1 MIVAAIDV
9 GAPRNIGWA
18 IIDDGIATHGIDLDE
33 FIKLFSKACA
43 GQPTALGFEAPL
55 FIPRRQNLEDI
66 TRQRNGE
73 AGRPWSAGAGATV
86 TTIGLAVVDY
96 TLSRLRELLP
106 DKPATLDYEKWLS
119 SNELLIWE
127 AFISGGNHAAP
138 GEHWRDALTAAQGF
152 IKAYPNLA
160 AHNAINEHDVVSLAG
175 LSLVRTG
182 WVKPNQNILSQP
194 TLVIRPRQDVSIKS
208 EICPLQ

>member
-18 IIDDGIATHGIDLDE
+18 IINHGIVTHGVDLDH
-33 FIKLFSKACA
+33 FIKLFGKLSVD
-43 GQPTALGFEAPL
+43 QPAALGFEAPL
-55 FIPRRQNLEDI
+55 FIPRRKSLSDI

-106 DKPATLDYEKWLS
+106 NKPATLDYEKWPS
-119 SNELLIWE
+119 NNELLIWE
-127 AFISGGNHAAP
+127 AFVSAGNHAPP

-152 IKAYPNLA
+152 TNAYPDLA
-160 AHNAINEHDVVSLAG
+160 AHNVIHEDDVVSLAG

-182 WVKPNQNILSQP
+182 WIEPNQNILSGP
-194 TLVIRPRQDVSIKS
+194 TLVIRPEQMS
-208 EICPLQ
+208 Q